1 MGGGV
6 LRTAGPPRLGEG
18 GAYAKHIQE
27 QCKVKMYVK
36 EENGETRVELSAE
49 TQDALRKAEGM
60 AKDLIQAAYSKY
72 DEWKAAKASS
82 GKGGRDK
89 GSGRDQGKG
98 RDKGKGKR

>member
-36 EENGETRVELSAE
+36 EEDGETRVELSAE
-49 TQDALRKAEGM
+49 SQDSLRKAEGM

-72 DEWKAAKASS
+72 DEWKAASS
-82 GKGGRDK
+82 DKGG
-89 GSGRDQGKG
+89 
-98 RDKGKGKR
+98 KGKGKRKDRDDGPMAKRRRY